1 MKLSPDICRM
11 RRAGFTLPEILIAM
25 TIFTVLIGA
34 VVALQLFGVRIYQLA
49 ATKLTAT
56 RDARNSMN
64 FIREQ
69 IREAKSIYI
78 GTYSG
83 TFSGSAT
90 TGSATFTQIVNTN
103 QVGSALLLFATS
115 AETYGSIFYQNPTT
129 TNLCSVL
136 ITNATTSTNGITS
149 GTIMNLTTNALFVTN
164 TFVFQA
170 EDYQGNILR
179 NNQNDRIIHVTLQFS
194 ELEYP
199 VAGIGA
205 GAMYDYYELHTRAIR
220 RTLD

>member
-1 MKLSPDICRM
+1 MKLLSDICRA

-25 TIFTVLIGA
+25 TIFTVLLGA
-34 VVALQLFGVRIYQLA
+34 VVALQLFGVRIYQFA

-64 FIREQ
+64 FIQEQ

-78 GTYSG
+78 GSFSG
-83 TFSGSAT
+83 TFSGS
-90 TGSATFTQIVNTN
+90 TGTGTFTSIVSTN
-103 QVGSALLLFATS
+103 QVGSALLLFPTT
-115 AETYGSIFYQNPTT
+115 AENYGSIFYENPT
-129 TNLCSVL
+129 NQALCSVL
-136 ITNATTSTNGITS
+136 ITNSTTSNSGITT

-164 TFVFQA
+164 SYVFQA
-170 EDYQGNILR
+170 EDYLGNILQ

-194 ELEYP
+194 QLEYP
-199 VAGIGA
+199 VAGIGK
-205 GAMYDYYELHTRAIR
+205 GAMYDYYELHTRAVR

>member
-1 MKLSPDICRM
+1 MKYSPDICRA

-34 VVALQLFGVRIYQLA
+34 VVALQLFGVRIYQFA

-78 GTYSG
+78 GSFSG
-83 TFSGSAT
+83 TFSGAT
-90 TGSATFTQIVNTN
+90 GTGTFTQIVSTN
-103 QVGSALLLFATS
+103 QVGSALLLFTTS
-115 AETYGSIFYQNPTT
+115 AETYGSIFYQDAVN

-136 ITNATTSTNGITS
+136 ITNATTSTSGVTT
-149 GTIMNLTTNALFVTN
+149 GTINNLITNALFVTN
-164 TFVFQA
+164 KYVFQA
-170 EDYQGNILR
+170 EDYQGNILQ

-199 VAGIGA
+199 VAGIGP
-205 GAMYDYYELHTRAIR
+205 GAMYDYYELHTRAVR